1 MGRINRRIYSRRRK
15 RSSALKLRND
25 ASTGIA
31 SGSQLGGID
40 FSQNFLENKEMIKK
54 LRGTQPHD
62 STSESQ
68 PTINKN
74 DDIFG
79 QMIKQ
84 AQIKKSEA
92 AAGQMSQGGGWLS
105 GTYKITKVNDASEQ
119 SSEQNFSPRPRGTKA
134 GQLGGLRSIFSQ
146 A

>member
-1 MGRINRRIYSRRRK
+1 MGRINRRIYAKRRK

-25 ASTGIA
+25 ASTGIMGQ
-31 SGSQLGGID
+31 SPETGGIGETLARKI
-40 FSQNFLENKEMIKK
+40 NFDGNIEQLDNNP
-54 LRGTQPHD
+54 R
-62 STSESQ
+62 

-92 AAGQMSQGGGWLS
+92 AAGQMSQNGGGLS

-119 SSEQNFSPRPRGTKA
+119 PSEQNFNPRPRGTKA
-134 GQLGGLRSIFSQ
+134 GQLGGLRSMFER

>member
-1 MGRINRRIYSRRRK
+1 MGRINRRIYAKRRK

-25 ASTGIA
+25 ASTGIMS
-31 SGSQLGGID
+31 SGINEDNVLSQEFANVFKDGGVLD
-40 FSQNFLENKEMIKK
+40 YHRTGE
-54 LRGTQPHD
+54 
-62 STSESQ
+62 STPTSR

-92 AAGQMSQGGGWLS
+92 AAGQMSQGGGLS

-119 SSEQNFSPRPRGTKA
+119 PSEQNFSPRPRGMKP
-134 GQLGGLRSIFSQ
+134 GQLGGLRSMFEQ